1 MAEPSTPLPASTVIL
16 VRPDGAEGF
25 EIFMNRRP
33 EQMDTYAGVYVFPG
47 GRVEVTDYS
56 PEMVGLTRGL
66 TIEQAWQKL
75 GGELDPALCFG
86 HWVAAVRELFEEAG
100 IYFFMPHDGVGES
113 DGSDFL
119 SQRLADQRTSLQSGL
134 IDLPSLLFNEQLRCD
149 LAQLSYFYHR
159 VTPEHYRVR
168 FDTRFFLAALPAQQT
183 PLHSSEEVT
192 ESLWI
197 SANEALE
204 RSLAGTFPIMPPTV
218 AVLRNLSSYRSW
230 SALSE
235 AFRLR

>member
-1 MAEPSTPLPASTVIL
+1 MTQPTLPRPASTVVL
-16 VRPDGAEGF
+16 ARPDACGGF

-33 EQMDTYAGVYVFPG
+33 EQMDTYAGIYVFPG
-47 GRVEVTDYS
+47 GRVEQTDYS
-56 PEMVGLTRGL
+56 PKMVGLTRGL
-66 TIEQAWQKL
+66 TLAEARQKL
-75 GGELDPALCFG
+75 GGELDPELCFG

-100 IYFFMPHDGVGES
+100 IYFFVPHEAVGE
-113 DGSDFL
+113 GSDL
-119 SQRLADQRTSLQSGL
+119 LPQRLADLRASLQRGS
-134 IDLPSLLFNEQLRCD
+134 IDLPSLLSTEQLNCD

-197 SANEALE
+197 SADEALQ
-204 RSLAGTFPIMPPTV
+204 RSQAGTFPIMPPTV
-218 AVLRNLSSYRSW
+218 AVLRNLSSHRSW

-235 AFRLR
+235 AFQIR

>member
-1 MAEPSTPLPASTVIL
+1 
-16 VRPDGAEGF
+16 
-25 EIFMNRRP
+25 MNRRP
-33 EQMDTYAGVYVFPG
+33 EQMDTYAGIYVFPG
-47 GRVEVTDYS
+47 GRVEKTDYS
-56 PEMVGLTRGL
+56 SKMVGLTRGL
-66 TIEQAWQKL
+66 TLEEARQKL
-75 GGELDPALCFG
+75 GGELNPELCFG

-100 IYFFMPHDGVGES
+100 IYFFVPDHGGGES
-113 DGSDFL
+113 DGSDFDL
-119 SQRLADQRTSLQSGL
+119 LPQRLADLRARLQAGL
-134 IDLPSLLFNEQLRCD
+134 IDLPSLLFNEQLSCD

-168 FDTRFFLAALPAQQT
+168 FDTRFFLAALPAQQN

-197 SANEALE
+197 SAEEALK
-204 RSLAGTFPIMPPTV
+204 RSQAGTFPIMPPTV

-235 AFRLR
+235 EFRLG